1 MSKIVAEA
9 VKDFKKQSPEWK
21 TFDQDELYGELE
33 SIIDGLLFEDRY
45 ASYGYEDSQDCVLLE
60 QMIFA
65 AVKKCQTRGKRHTCD
80 PYYDD
85 AFDGY
90 DCSSKMRR

>member
-1 MSKIVAEA
+1 MSKIVTEA
-9 VKDFKKQSPEWK
+9 VKEFKEQSPEWK
-21 TFDQDELYGELE
+21 TFDESELYGELE

-45 ASYGYEDSQDCVLLE
+45 ASYNYEETQDGVLLE
-60 QMIFA
+60 RFIFD
-65 AVKKCQTRGKRHTCD
+65 AVKKCQKRGKRHSCD

-90 DCSSKMRR
+90 DCASKMK

>member
-1 MSKIVAEA
+1 MSKIIIEA

-21 TFDQDELYGELE
+21 TFDQDELYGEFE

-45 ASYGYEDSQDCVLLE
+45 ASYNYEETQDEVLLE
-60 QMIFA
+60 RLVFDAI
-65 AVKKCQTRGKRHTCD
+65 KKCQKRGKRHTCD

-90 DCSSKMRR
+90 DCVSKMR